1 MRGTEAI
8 SVIDLIPRYDSV
20 VRQSAYSTKLSAV
33 FLDLRAGSPGCFLK
47 AVMKIE

>member
-1 MRGTEAI
+1 
-8 SVIDLIPRYDSV
+8 

-47 AVMKIE
+47 AVGS